1 MNPAAQKAFKTSTTL
16 SYTMSLYILFDID
29 VNSLRNDMYKRCR
42 KDMYKSAKEAK
53 LWGKAFFK
61 QRLFTNWGAFPKVA
75 LADPVVR
82 QRCIIRVGARHLG
95 HRVALTLAHAL
106 LRLVYKPWG

>member
-1 MNPAAQKAFKTSTTL
+1 
-16 SYTMSLYILFDID
+16 
-29 VNSLRNDMYKRCR
+29 
-42 KDMYKSAKEAK
+42 MYKSAKEAK
-53 LWGKAFFK
+53 LWRKAFLK
-61 QRLFTNWGAFPKVA
+61 QRLFTNWGAFPKIA

-106 LRLVYKPWG
+106 LALHLPLEEDKVPAAVERLVAASEVVVDVARGEPGRPGLRAFRWVGWN